1 VTATD
6 IADGREPAAPEGRSR
21 RRADI
26 EGLRAVAV
34 LLVVLFHA
42 DLAFVPGG
50 FVGVDLFFVISGF
63 VIMSMLLPR
72 LESRGTLQLG
82 WFYTRRLRRLLP
94 ALALTITVTALG
106 SALFLSPLGPQE
118 ATASTGIAASLFSAN
133 IELYRAA
140 GGGYFDLPTEANALL
155 HTWSLSVEEQFYLF
169 LPAFLILAWR
179 GTKWLRS
186 QWSAKRVTT
195 LLLSVAVAASFVL
208 SLITSFGHGVAEPEQ
223 FAFYASPTRAWEFG
237 AGALLALAVPVLLR
251 IPHRVAVVLGLL
263 GAVLV
268 AISAVA
274 ITATTPFPGFAA
286 ILPVAGAALLLVA
299 GTVSTQGA
307 SAVLGVKP
315 LVWIGG
321 LSYSWYLWHWPI
333 IVWAR
338 TVWPSADWVMVVAA
352 ALSLVPAWLAWRW
365 VETPIRFNDRYLG
378 RRIIPLVA
386 VCILVPITA
395 CVALKLVGGAERE
408 SSAYAAL
415 VDGQRKH
422 ADTVRGCDRA
432 APLPQRKGDQCTWT
446 TENPQGTVFLVGDS
460 NAGQFTEAVAAAAN
474 EQGYDFTVATRS
486 GCPFVDV
493 AVRGGDVPDD
503 CRRWVQETLRGLEEA
518 SPALV
523 VIASDSTA
531 YVNGDQFSMRD
542 AANTAVAESSEDK
555 ARIWG
560 LGLERVVRQLDEAGV
575 PTVIVHTIPQFPD
588 NRFMECPPV
597 RVFGDEASCAASS
610 SRQAIEAQQRATREA
625 ELAAVGGIASSRTID
640 VTDDLCTETQC
651 VTFADGKWLYR
662 DGAHL
667 TVEHSKT
674 LTDRFAEL
682 IGATAD

>member
-6 IADGREPAAPEGRSR
+6 VADEREPTAPEARSH

-26 EGLRAVAV
+26 EGLRAIAV

-72 LESRGTLQLG
+72 LETRGTLQLG
-82 WFYTRRLRRLLP
+82 WFYSRRLRRLLP
-94 ALALTITVTALG
+94 ALALTITITAMG
-106 SALFLSPLGPQE
+106 SALFLSPLGAQQ
-118 ATASTGIAASLFSAN
+118 ATASTGVAASLFTAN
-133 IELYRAA
+133 IELYRAS

-179 GTKWLRS
+179 GTRWLRS
-186 QWSAKRVTT
+186 HWSAKRVTT
-195 LLLSVAVAASFVL
+195 ALLAGAVVISFVL
-208 SLITSFGHGVAEPEQ
+208 SLITSFGRGISEPEQ

-237 AGALLALAVPVLLR
+237 AGALLALATPLLLR
-251 IPHRVAVVLGLL
+251 VPQRVALFLGLL
-263 GAVLV
+263 GALLV
-268 AISAVA
+268 TVSAVA
-274 ITATTPFPGFAA
+274 ITPSTPFPGLAA
-286 ILPVAGAALLLVA
+286 LIPVGGAALLLVA
-299 GTVSTQGA
+299 GSVSTHGA
-307 SAVLGVKP
+307 SAVLGLKP

-338 TVWPSADWVMVVAA
+338 TVWPSADWVLVAA
-352 ALSLVPAWLAWRW
+352 AAFSLAPAWLAWRY
-365 VETPIRFNDRYLG
+365 VETPIRFDDRYLG
-378 RRIIPLVA
+378 RRIVALAA
-386 VCILVPITA
+386 VCIIVPLTA
-395 CVALKLVGGAERE
+395 CAALSVIGNGERE

-415 VDGQRKH
+415 TEGQRKH

-432 APLPQRKGDQCTWT
+432 APLPQRKGDECTWAV
-446 TENPQGTVFLVGDS
+446 ENPRGTVYLVGDS
-460 NAGQFTEAVAAAAN
+460 NAGQFTESVAAAAN
-474 EQGYDFTVATRS
+474 REGFDFTVATRS
-486 GCPFVDV
+486 GCPFVDL
-493 AVRGGDVPDD
+493 ALRGGDVPDD
-503 CRRWVQETLRGLEEA
+503 CRRWVRETLRGLEEK

-542 AANTAVAESSEDK
+542 AQAVTSSAD
-555 ARIWG
+555 ARADLWG
-560 LGLERVVRQLDEAGV
+560 LGLGRVVRQLDEAGV
-575 PTVIVHTIPQFPD
+575 PTLVVHTIPQYPN

-597 RVFGDEASCAASS
+597 RVFSDEGSCAASS
-610 SRQAIEAQQRATREA
+610 SREDIEDQQRATREV
-625 ELAAVGGIASSRTID
+625 EAAVVGATASSQAID
-640 VTDDLCTETQC
+640 FTDELCSDGRC
-651 VTFADGKWLYR
+651 ITFADGKWLYR

-667 TVEHSKT
+667 TVEHTKT
-674 LTDRFAEL
+674 LTDRFAAM
-682 IGATAD
+682 ITTATN